1 VGPAATAGIVGEECL
16 GDLVVTA
23 GVEDPMGLVDM
34 MVAME
39 GTIAGLVD
47 ITGIMAGLVDIMV
60 EAISTEDPGSTSA
73 DTLGS
78 PTTIRTVII
87 LTPITILTP
96 THLLITRML

>member
-1 VGPAATAGIVGEECL
+1 VGPAATAGIVGEEGL

-23 GVEDPMGLVDM
+23 GVEDPMGM
-34 MVAME
+34 
-39 GTIAGLVD
+39 VD
-47 ITGIMAGLVDIMV
+47 IMGIMAGMVDIMV

>member
-1 VGPAATAGIVGEECL
+1 VGEECL

-23 GVEDPMGLVDM
+23 GVEDPMDLV

-47 ITGIMAGLVDIMV
+47 TTGIMAGLVDIMV